1 MLDNFESAVVKS
13 LDDLGGELAQMRA
26 RNDRLER
33 EVANLAQAVT
43 QGDFSPALRAAH
55 ATREREI
62 SDLTAKLLEPRPDSL
77 RVKLRNICG
86 FVTQNMR
93 DIREIVN
100 SDTTRTWTMFAK
112 HIEKITLTPTEEH
125 YVASRTWNLLWR
137 GSIGGAGGAGT
148 AHQRATAIDHTGI
161 GGVDPYAAHPP
172 SARAACQIVD
182 ALRASSGILVKE
194 SAR

>member
-1 MLDNFESAVVKS
+1 MTKE
-13 LDDLGGELAQMRA
+13 
-26 RNDRLER
+26 
-33 EVANLAQAVT
+33 
-43 QGDFSPALRAAH
+43 DFSPALRAAL

-100 SDTTRTWTMFAK
+100 SDTTRTWAMFAK

-125 YVASRTWNLLWR
+125 YVASGTWNLLGR
-137 GSIGGAGGAGT
+137 GSIGGAGGPGL
-148 AHQRATAIDHTGI
+148 HH
-161 GGVDPYAAHPP
+161 
-172 SARAACQIVD
+172 ACH
-182 ALRASSGILVKE
+182 RF
-194 SAR
+194 